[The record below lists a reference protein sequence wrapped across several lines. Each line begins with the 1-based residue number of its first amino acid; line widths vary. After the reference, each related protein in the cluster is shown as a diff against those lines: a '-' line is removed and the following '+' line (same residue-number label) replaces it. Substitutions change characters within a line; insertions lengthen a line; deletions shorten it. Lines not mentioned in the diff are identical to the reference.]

1 MTSTQPIRLATRTRI
16 LKCRLQLLITVI
28 GNVKFLSVLRMRGP
42 FSLDTSDLKNFAGK
56 KKKSQNKA
64 DTREVQL

>member
-1 MTSTQPIRLATRTRI
+1 MTSIQPIRLATRTRI

-42 FSLDTSDLKNFAGK
+42 FSRYK
-56 KKKSQNKA
+56 
-64 DTREVQL
+64 

>member
-1 MTSTQPIRLATRTRI
+1 MTSIQPIRLATRTRI

-42 FSLDTSDLKNFAGK
+42 FSLDTSDFAGK
-56 KKKSQNKA
+56 KNPNKKRS
-64 DTREVQL
+64 